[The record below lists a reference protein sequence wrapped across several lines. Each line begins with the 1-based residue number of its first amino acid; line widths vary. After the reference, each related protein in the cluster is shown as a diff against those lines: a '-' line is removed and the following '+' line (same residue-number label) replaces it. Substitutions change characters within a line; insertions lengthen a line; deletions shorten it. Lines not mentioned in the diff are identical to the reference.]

1 MRRTT
6 SLYSILQSFVFCY
19 EWSTLG
25 RSAKLTKKRSVFGIS
40 LLLLFC
46 ILFFLPVHSQAQ
58 TKSDDLTGIRVA
70 VYNGYGV
77 MLSSHTALTKMFE
90 WMNATVARVNASQ
103 ILDGVLGGYDILVIP
118 GGSESTCNS
127 ELSTEGKQRV
137 KDFVTSGGSYF
148 GICGGATFGALYL
161 SLFDGYMTP
170 VNEPDSLI
178 HMTTMHINQSSTGP
192 DLSDCPESVSTL
204 YYASQYFRPNSGTS
218 VQVIATYD
226 YNERAGMIAFH
237 YGSGTVFLSSPHP
250 EYEED
255 SDRDDTTFADYLND
269 PESEWDLLLRVS
281 RWLVEASPASSDLFL
296 IVIGST
302 AGIVAI
308 LLAVVIYRRR
318 YA

>member
-1 MRRTT
+1 M
-6 SLYSILQSFVFCY
+6 
-19 EWSTLG
+19 
-25 RSAKLTKKRSVFGIS
+25 
-40 LLLLFC
+40 
-46 ILFFLPVHSQAQ
+46 LFFVPVHSQAQ
-58 TKSDDLTGIRVA
+58 TESDDLTGIRVA
-70 VYNGYGV
+70 IYSGYGV
-77 MLSSHTALTKMFE
+77 MISSHTALTKMFG
-90 WMNATVARVNASQ
+90 WMNATVASVNASQ
-103 ILDGVLGGYDILVIP
+103 ILDGVLGSYDILVIP

-137 KDFVTSGGSYF
+137 KDFITNGGSYF

-161 SLFDGYMTP
+161 SLFDGYMAP
-170 VNEPDSLI
+170 VNEPGSLI

-204 YYASQYFRPNSGTS
+204 YYASQYFRPKSGTS

-226 YNERAGMIAFH
+226 YNEKAGMIAFE

-281 RWLVEASPASSDLFL
+281 RWLVLTSPGNSGPLL
-296 IVIGST
+296 IIIGSA
-302 AGIVAI
+302 AGMAVI
-308 LLAVVIYRRR
+308 LVAVVFYRRMR
-318 YA
+318 